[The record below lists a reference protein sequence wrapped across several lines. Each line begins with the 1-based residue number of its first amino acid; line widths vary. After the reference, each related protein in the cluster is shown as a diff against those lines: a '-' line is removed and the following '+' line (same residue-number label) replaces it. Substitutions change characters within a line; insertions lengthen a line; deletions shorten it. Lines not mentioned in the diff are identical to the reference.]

1 MYCNTRNFI
10 EHHTVGLYS
19 GWSKKYAAKFC
30 TWLRQIFT
38 DYQFFFTDTFCGT
51 MEPITDYVD
60 ISWRSAARGRQ
71 TRVWWWKQAIIEL
84 NV

>member
-30 TWLRQIFT
+30 TCLRQIFT
-38 DYQFFFTDTFCGT
+38 DYQFFLSPTHSVELWSRLQIMLISHGVLPLGGVKRGCGGKNKLL
-51 MEPITDYVD
+51 
-60 ISWRSAARGRQ
+60 SS
-71 TRVWWWKQAIIEL
+71 
-84 NV
+84 